1 MRVVSLSD
9 AEAFESP
16 GHSGV
21 APRWVQ
27 GGPGTPVER
36 FTVVLSRYDPG
47 GRAEP
52 TVQPAETVYVILSGR
67 LTFESGGDRVLA
79 GPEDTVHFAKG
90 EARSVTNEGDVPAGM
105 LVIRATS

>member
-1 MRVVSLSD
+1 MRVVNLSA

-27 GGPGTPVER
+27 GGPRTPVDR
-36 FTVVLSRYDPG
+36 FTVVLSHYEPG
-47 GRAEP
+47 GQAEP
-52 TVQPAETVYVILSGR
+52 AAQPAETVYVILSGR
-67 LTFESGGDRVLA
+67 LTFESEGDRVPA
-79 GPEDTVHFAKG
+79 GPRDTVHFAKG
-90 EARSVTNEGDVPAGM
+90 EVRSVTNEGDGPADM